1 MMTKTKKEI
10 KAAVLG
16 LYKNFG
22 YSCLPVPVKSM
33 AKSLSNC
40 RLVPYSKVMEMRNLS
55 YNEVIT
61 LMDTE
66 DACTDYHAG
75 RNEYIIYYNDLDKN
89 RFMTY
94 RYRWSIA
101 HELGHVV
108 LGHHKNS
115 KKTRIYRNALSDSE
129 YNQMELEADTFA
141 AYLLVPHILLDMK
154 GVHSPRGIANACKIS
169 HAAAESRY
177 EAYVQ
182 WKEKWKPNR
191 FDKHIKW
198 LFYSSPNIQPYIYCD
213 TCGTRLKLKNRVVC
227 HVCGGKKVAYKPNKK
242 VSYYLGIKVDRH
254 AKAEKC
260 HYCGQSMIGID
271 RNVCPHCSHV
281 IRNICMGDALGQR
294 GPCQMSQDYPL
305 TGDAR
310 YCPYCGSKTT
320 FYEYNVLPQWN
331 KLHLLPC

>member
-1 MMTKTKKEI
+1 MTKAKKEI

-16 LYKNFG
+16 LYKKFG
-22 YSCLPVPVKSM
+22 YACLPVPVKSM

-75 RNEYIIYYNDLDKN
+75 KNKYIIYYNDLDKN

-108 LGHHKNS
+108 LGHHKDAQ
-115 KKTRIYRNALSDSE
+115 KTRIYRSSLSDAE
-129 YNQMELEADTFA
+129 YTQMEFEADTFA

-154 GVHSPRGIANACKIS
+154 GIRSPRGIANTCKIS
-169 HAAAESRY
+169 NSAADARY
-177 EAYVQ
+177 EEYVT
-182 WKEKWKPNR
+182 WKKNWKPNK
-191 FDKHIKW
+191 FDSHIKW
-198 LFYSSPNIQPYIYCD
+198 LFYASPYVQPYIYCA

-227 HVCGGKKVAYKPNKK
+227 HVCGGKKISYQPSKK
-242 VSYYLGIKVDRH
+242 VSYYLGIKVDMH
-254 AKAEKC
+254 AKVEKC
-260 HYCGQSMIGID
+260 PYCGQSMIGVN
-271 RNVCPHCSHV
+271 RNVCPSCNHV
-281 IRNICMGDALGQR
+281 IRNTCMGDALNQN
-294 GPCQMSQDYPL
+294 GPCQMSQEHPL

-310 YCPYCGSKTT
+310 YCPYCGSNST
-320 FYEYNVLPQWN
+320 FGKCGVLPHWD